1 MNFFIYLILA
11 LMIPFSVLIYLLRKK
26 VYDSVISVAVDA
38 TEYPKG
44 ATVGISGSLLTS
56 TGTPEPSETVNY
68 SIQDPDGTVYGP
80 FVAVTDENGLYSASW
95 TVPTG
100 APTGDY
106 TLTATAKGAT
116 AITTFMLSKFI
127 IL

>member
-1 MNFFIYLILA
+1 MNFLIYLILA
-11 LMIPFSVLIYLLRKK
+11 LAIPFTVLIYLLRKK

-38 TEYPKG
+38 TEYPRG
-44 ATVGISGSLLTS
+44 ATVGISGSVLTS

-80 FVAVTDENGLYSASW
+80 FVAVTDANGLYTASW
-95 TVPTG
+95 TVPVGT
-100 APTGDY
+100 PTGDY

-116 AITTFMLSKFI
+116 DVTTFILSKFI